1 MWRVALSTV
10 AVLVDVLFVLLAGI
24 GMSQTSVQV
33 DLPPAQH
40 GAVAA
45 NAIASGH
52 ATADATL
59 GIAAVLVLLGFNILA
74 ILFGARL
81 KLPGNRVKAVSAVF
95 E

>member
-10 AVLVDVLFVLLAGI
+10 TVVADVLIVLLAGI
-24 GMSQTSVQV
+24 GMSMSSVHV
-33 DLPPAQH
+33 ELPQAEQ
-40 GAVAA
+40 GAVATSVA
-45 NAIASGH
+45 VPAHAASGSMVGMIVIL
-52 ATADATL
+52 AL
-59 GIAAVLVLLGFNILA
+59 FGLNILA

>member
-10 AVLVDVLFVLLAGI
+10 TVMADVLIVLLAGI
-24 GMSQTSVQV
+24 GMSMSSVHV
-33 DLPPAQH
+33 EPPPTEH

-45 NAIASGH
+45 GVAVPSH
-52 ATADATL
+52 AVSNSMVGMIVILAL
-59 GIAAVLVLLGFNILA
+59 FGLNILA